1 MGNTYAHTMS
11 SENEGNQ
18 NNGFRGGA
26 RERIAKVA
34 VKEKESK
41 NQIDGKH
48 ILCEHAAMY
57 ARTLNK
63 RLEDD

>member
-1 MGNTYAHTMS
+1 MVKTRGT
-11 SENEGNQ
+11 E
-18 NNGFRGGA
+18 NNGFGGG

>member
-1 MGNTYAHTMS
+1 MA
-11 SENEGNQ
+11 SEGSDTV
-18 NNGFRGGA
+18 
-26 RERIAKVA
+26 KVA

-48 ILCEHAAMY
+48 ILCEHAA

-63 RLEDD
+63 RLQDD